1 MAEATPD
8 TDGSLTSAKRN
19 AMYKRYFQFNTFR
32 TLFAPRKPRHPL
44 VRVAVGLLGL
54 AILAALVFVGVFVGA
69 AMIIAGVAWKLL
81 AQRKQCTRPSDPQ
94 VVDAEYRAVRKQAL
108 PLSR

>member
-1 MAEATPD
+1 MHT
-8 TDGSLTSAKRN
+8 R
-19 AMYKRYFQFNTFR
+19 FQFNQFR

-81 AQRKQCTRPSDPQ
+81 ANRKQNARPADPQ
-94 VVDAEYRAVRKQAL
+94 VVEGEYRVVRKQAL

>member
-1 MAEATPD
+1 
-8 TDGSLTSAKRN
+8 
-19 AMYKRYFQFNTFR
+19 MYKRYFQFKTFR

-81 AQRKQCTRPSDPQ
+81 AQRKQGARPSDPQ
-94 VVDAEYRAVRKQAL
+94 VVDAEYRVVRKQAL

>member
-1 MAEATPD
+1 
-8 TDGSLTSAKRN
+8 
-19 AMYKRYFQFNTFR
+19 MYNRYFQFNTFR

-69 AMIIAGVAWKLL
+69 AMIIAGLAWKLL
-81 AQRKQCTRPSDPQ
+81 AQRKNARTAPSQ
-94 VVDAEYRAVRKQAL
+94 VVDGEYRVVRKQAL
-108 PLSR
+108 PMSR